1 MFDLTVNSVAN
12 LISSLWSKLSTRSS
26 LMPGSVMDML
36 IVMGEK
42 MR

>member
-26 LMPGSVMDML
+26 QMPGSVMDML